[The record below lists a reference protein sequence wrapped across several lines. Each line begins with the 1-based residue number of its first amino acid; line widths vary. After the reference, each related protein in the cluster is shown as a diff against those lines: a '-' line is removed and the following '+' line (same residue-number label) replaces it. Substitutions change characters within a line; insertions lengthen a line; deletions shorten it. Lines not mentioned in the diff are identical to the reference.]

1 MKEPEAISEIRSGLA
16 GGRYEG
22 CGGYGCYNHT
32 WHMEDALAAYDTIV
46 AERDDWKQKCS
57 TLESVVRGE
66 QGIYIEEDGYEVNI
80 ADLRARLAACERVV
94 EAAKRYEL
102 AWNTA
107 EDTKANRDT
116 YKATELE
123 QALVYA
129 LRSEY
134 QLRCAVHDYRAAETQ
149 REE

>member
-1 MKEPEAISEIRSGLA
+1 MKEPEAIADLRWA
-16 GGRYEG
+16 CEG
-22 CGGYGCYNHT
+22 IDSVLTHET
-32 WHMEDALAAYDTIV
+32 HKKILAAYDTIV